1 MAFPKAPATDID
13 RRTFLKVSAIS
24 GVGFAVACLPFKA
37 SALQS
42 DALPFG
48 DFVRVA
54 KDNTVTVVIKHLD
67 KGQGITTG
75 LTAIVAEELDAD
87 WQQMR
92 WEFAPTDVERYNNLF
107 WGPVQGTGGSTS
119 LANSWTQLRRAGAA
133 ARSMLVSAA
142 ARNWQVPAGEITV
155 GKGMLTHPSGKRASF
170 GDVAELAAGEA
181 PPVEPTLKTPDQFSL
196 IGKNLPRIDST
207 EKCRGQATYTSDVRR
222 PGMLYAVMV
231 HPPRFGARLK
241 SMDDSATRKIPG
253 VKDVVQTPR
262 GVGIVA
268 DSFWVAD
275 QARDSL
281 SLDWD
286 ESSAEVRSSSE
297 LWTHFRSLADTPG
310 QLVRNE
316 GDVNAAE
323 GAASQTIELEFE
335 FPYLAHA
342 AMEPM
347 NCVVELGADSCH
359 VWTAAQAP
367 SLDVQLVAQVTG
379 IDPAKVVIHTQFAG
393 GSFGRR
399 AVPDSDYLVDA
410 AMIAKALKNPAPIS
424 LQWSREDDMRAGRYR
439 PMTLHRLRASVDKN
453 VGITSWRHLVV
464 AQPVFRDT
472 PFEAL
477 ISGPVDDTITEG
489 GSKLPYAVPNL
500 RMEAHEARTGV
511 PVLWWRSVGHS
522 HNAYAT
528 EVFLDELAIAL
539 NRDPLQL
546 RSELLAEH
554 PRHLGVLKLAAA
566 KAGWGKEL
574 AAGSAQGLSVH
585 ESFNTFV
592 AQVAEVTLSKDGSYS
607 VDRVVCAVD
616 CGIAV
621 TPDVIRAQM
630 EGGIGFGLSSITA
643 EDITLENG
651 LVRQDN
657 YHNYRPLRI
666 DKMPRIEVH
675 IMPSNEPPTGVGEP
689 GTPPIGP
696 AVANA
701 LRRLTGKPIT
711 RLPIGE
717 RVSLT

>member
-1 MAFPKAPATDID
+1 MAFPGATGID

-24 GVGFAVACLPFKA
+24 GVGFAIACLPYKGGA
-37 SALQS
+37 SQP
-42 DALPFG
+42 DNLPFG

-54 KDNTVTVVIKHLD
+54 RDNTVTVVIKHLD

-133 ARSMLVSAA
+133 ARSMLVGAA
-142 ARNWQVPAGEITV
+142 ARNWQVPAAEITV
-155 GKGMLTHPSGKRASF
+155 DKGMLAHPSGRKASF
-170 GDVAELAAGEA
+170 GDMAELAAVET
-181 PPVEPTLKTPDQFSL
+181 PPAEPTLKTPDQFSL
-196 IGKNLPRIDST
+196 IGSDIPRIDSA
-207 EKCRGQATYTSDVRR
+207 EKSSGRAMYTADVRR

-241 SMDDSATRKIPG
+241 SMDASATRKLPG
-253 VKDVVQTPR
+253 VKEVVETAR

-275 QARDSL
+275 QARQSLKLEWDDSN
-281 SLDWD
+281 
-286 ESSAEVRSSSE
+286 AETRSSTE
-297 LWTHFRSLADTPG
+297 LWAYFRSLADTQG
-310 QLVRNE
+310 RAVSNK
-316 GDVNAAE
+316 GDIAAAE
-323 GAASQTIELEFE
+323 DAANRSIELEFQ

-342 AMEPM
+342 TMEPL
-347 NCVVELGADSCH
+347 NCVVELGAESCH
-359 VWTAAQAP
+359 IWTAAQAP

-379 IDPAKVVIHTQFAG
+379 IAPAQVVIHTQFAG

-399 AVPDSDYLVDA
+399 AVPDSDYIVEA
-410 AMIAKALKNPAPIS
+410 AMIARALQRPAPIS
-424 LQWSREDDMRAGRYR
+424 LQWSREDDMQAGRYR
-439 PMTLHRLRASVDKN
+439 PMTLHRLRAGIDDKA
-453 VGITSWRHLVV
+453 GIISWRHMVV
-464 AQPVFRDT
+464 GQPVYRDT
-472 PFEAL
+472 PFESM
-477 ISGPVDDTITEG
+477 ISGPVDNTITEG
-489 GSKLPYAVPNL
+489 GSKLPYAIPNM
-500 RMEAHEARTGV
+500 RMEAHEARAGV

-528 EVFLDELAIAL
+528 EVFIDELAIAL

-546 RSELLAEH
+546 RSELLKEH
-554 PRHLGVLKLAAA
+554 PRHLAVLKLAAD
-566 KAGWGKEL
+566 KAGWGKKL
-574 AAGSAQGLSVH
+574 PAGRAQGLSVH

-592 AQVAEVTLSKDGSYS
+592 AQIAEVTLAEDGSYS

-630 EGGIGFGLSSITA
+630 EGGIGFGLSSITR
-643 EDITLENG
+643 ESISLKNG
-651 LVRQDN
+651 LVEQDN
-657 YHNYRPLRI
+657 YPNYRPLRI
-666 DKMPRIEVH
+666 DEMPRIEVH

-701 LRRLTGKPIT
+701 LRRLTGTPIT
-711 RLPIGE
+711 RLPIGA